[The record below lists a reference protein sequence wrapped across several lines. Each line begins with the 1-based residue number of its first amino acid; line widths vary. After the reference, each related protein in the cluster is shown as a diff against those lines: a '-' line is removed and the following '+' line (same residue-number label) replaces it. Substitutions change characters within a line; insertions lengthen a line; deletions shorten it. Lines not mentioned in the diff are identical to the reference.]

1 MRNKLVTAEEAVAL
15 IRDGDV
21 LATAGFV
28 GIGTPDHLLTALA
41 TRHAREGQ
49 PRDLTLIFAAGQ
61 GDGGERG
68 LNRLA
73 GEGLLGRVIG
83 GHWGLIPKIGRLAL
97 DGRIAAYNLPQGC
110 ISRLY
115 REIAAGGPGVVTKVG
130 LGTFVDPRHGGG
142 RINAQS
148 TEDLVVPL
156 MIDGADWLL
165 YKALPINVA
174 FLRAT
179 TADLNG
185 NLTCEREAL
194 TLDGLA
200 MATAA
205 RNSGGIVIAQVE
217 RVAESHS
224 LHPRQVKVPGIL
236 VDCVVVAEPELHAQT
251 YRTAYSPA
259 FAHEIRVPTA
269 SMAPLPLDARKIIAR
284 RAALELPPGGV
295 VNLGIGMPEGV
306 AGVANE
312 EQVLRYVTLTAEPGV
327 IGGLPASG
335 LDFGAAINTD
345 AVIDQNQQFDFYDGG
360 GLDLAV
366 LGMAEADAEGNVNVS
381 RFGDRLA
388 GAGGF
393 INISQNA
400 RHVVFV
406 GTFTAGGLEVRAGDG
421 RLSIE
426 TEGRARKFVRQVRQV
441 TFAGGYARARGHHVT
456 YVTERCVLQ
465 LRPDGLALTEVAPGI
480 DPDRDVLALMD
491 FRPIVDGPREMDAR
505 LFRDE
510 PMGLADDLF
519 TLRLDDRIA
528 YDADSNRLFLNF
540 AGLKVRSQAD
550 VARIEAA
557 VDDRCQAIGRQ
568 VDAIVNYDHFDLADE
583 VIGAYAAMAD
593 RMTRRH
599 YASVRRYTT
608 SAFLRLKLGD
618 ALEARGAAPHIF
630 ETWSEVADR

>member
-15 IRDGDV
+15 LRDGDT

-28 GIGTPDHLLTALA
+28 GIGTPDHLLAALA
-41 TRHAREGQ
+41 ERHARDGG
-49 PRDLTLIFAAGQ
+49 PRHLTLIFAAGQ

-73 GEGLLGRVIG
+73 GDGLLTRVIG
-83 GHWGLIPKIGRLAL
+83 GHWGLIPKIGRLAI
-97 DGRIAAYNLPQGC
+97 DGAIEAYNLPQGC

-115 REIAAGGPGVVTKVG
+115 REIAAGGPGLLTKVG

-142 RINAQS
+142 RINDR
-148 TEDLVVPL
+148 TKEDRVELVTL
-156 MIDGADWLL
+156 GGEEWLF

-174 FLRAT
+174 FIRAT

-200 MATAA
+200 MATAT
-205 RNSGGIVIAQVE
+205 RNSGGMVIAQVE
-217 RVAESHS
+217 RVAENHS

-236 VDCVVVAEPELHAQT
+236 VDCVVVAPAEHHAQT
-251 YRTAYSPA
+251 YRTPYSPA
-259 FAHEIRVPTA
+259 FAHEIRVPTTGL
-269 SMAPLPLDARKIIAR
+269 APLPLDARKIIAR

-335 LDFGAAINTD
+335 LDFGAAVNTD

-366 LGMAEADAEGNVNVS
+366 LGMAEADAAGNVNVS

-400 RHVVFV
+400 RQVVFV
-406 GTFTAGGLEVRAGDG
+406 GTFTAGGLDVSASDG
-421 RLSIE
+421 RLTIHQ
-426 TEGRARKFVRQVRQV
+426 EGRAQKFVERVQQI
-441 TFAGGYARARGHHVT
+441 TFAGAYARENGRHVT

-465 LRPDGLALTEVAPGI
+465 LRPDGLALTEVAPGV
-480 DPDRDVLALMD
+480 DLERDVLARMA
-491 FRPIVDGPREMDAR
+491 FRPIVDGVREMDSR
-505 LFRDE
+505 LFGE
-510 PMGLADDLF
+510 APMNLADTLFDLK
-519 TLRLDDRIA
+519 LDQRIA
-528 YDADSNRLFLNF
+528 YDAQTGNLFLNF
-540 AGLKVRSQAD
+540 AGMRIRREEDIV
-550 VARIEAA
+550 RIEEA
-557 VDDRCQAIGRQ
+557 VSARCAAIGRP
-568 VDAIVNYDHFDLADE
+568 VNAVVNYDHFDVTDE
-583 VIGAYAAMAD
+583 LIDSYAAMAS
-593 RMTRRH
+593 RMTERF
-599 YASVRRYTT
+599 YADVRRYTT
-608 SAFLRLKLGD
+608 SAFLRLKLGH
-618 ALEARGAAPHIF
+618 ALEERGAAAHIF
-630 ETWSEVADR
+630 EHSRKATEN

>member
-1 MRNKLVTAEEAVAL
+1 MRNKLVSAEEAVAI

-28 GIGTPDHLLTALA
+28 GIGTPDHLLAALA
-41 TRHAREGQ
+41 ARHAKEGH

-73 GEGLLGRVIG
+73 GEGLLARVIG
-83 GHWGLIPKIGRLAL
+83 GHWGLIPRIGRLAI
-97 DGRIAAYNLPQGC
+97 DGAIEAYNLPQGC

-115 REIAAGGPGVVTKVG
+115 REIAAGGPGVLTKVG
-130 LGTFVDPRHGGG
+130 LGTFVDPRLGGG
-142 RINAQS
+142 RINDR
-148 TEDLVVPL
+148 TTDDRVELVTL
-156 MIDGADWLL
+156 GGEEWLF
-165 YKALPINVA
+165 YKTLPINVA
-174 FLRAT
+174 FIRAT

-205 RNSGGIVIAQVE
+205 RNSGGMVIAQVE
-217 RVAESHS
+217 RVAENHS

-236 VDCVVVAEPELHAQT
+236 VDCVVIGPAEHHAQT
-251 YRTAYSPA
+251 YRTPYSPA

-269 SMAPLPLDARKIIAR
+269 DMAPLPLDARKIIAR
-284 RAALELPPGGV
+284 RAAFELPPGGV

-335 LDFGAAINTD
+335 LDFGAAVNTD

-366 LGMAEADAEGNVNVS
+366 LGMAEADSEGNVNVS

-406 GTFTAGGLEVRAGDG
+406 GTFTAGGLEVTARDG
-421 RLSIE
+421 RLTIHK
-426 TEGRARKFVRQVRQV
+426 EGRARKFVERVQQI
-441 TFAGGYARARGHHVT
+441 TFAGTYARENGRHVT

-465 LRPDGLALTEVAPGI
+465 LRPDGLALTEIAPGV
-480 DPDRDVLALMD
+480 DLERDVLAHMD
-491 FRPIVDGPREMDAR
+491 FEPLIDGPQAMDRR
-505 LFRDE
+505 LFMDG
-510 PMGLADDLF
+510 PMGLSADLF
-519 TLRLDDRIA
+519 ALRLDDRIA
-528 YDADSNRLFLNF
+528 YDAASNRLFLNF
-540 AGLKVRSQAD
+540 AGLRVRTVD
-550 VARIEAA
+550 EVERIEDTVVARCRE
-557 VDDRCQAIGRQ
+557 IGKR
-568 VDAIVNYDHFDLADE
+568 VTTIVNYDHFDLADD
-583 VIGAYAAMAD
+583 VVDAYAAMAE
-593 RMTRRH
+593 RMTTR
-599 YASVRRYTT
+599 YYVDVRRYTT
-608 SAFLRLKLGD
+608 SAFLRLKLGR
-618 ALEARGAAPHIF
+618 ALEARDAAPHIF
-630 ETWSEVADR
+630 ETWRETVG